1 MNAEEIRNYCLKKK
15 EVTESLPFND
25 TALVFK
31 VSGKMFA
38 LLNLVGALQLSLK
51 CNPEKAIDLREHYP
65 SVTPGY
71 HMNKRL
77 WNTVNIDATIDD
89 SLIYQWIDES
99 YHLVIA
105 KMPLRDKKRLLSE

>member
-1 MNAEEIRNYCLKKK
+1 MNAEEIRNYCLKMK

-31 VSGKMFA
+31 VNGKMFA
-38 LLNLVGALQLSLK
+38 LLNLEGPLKLSLK

-65 SVTPGY
+65 SVAPGY

-77 WNTVNIDATIDD
+77 WNTVNIDGTIDD
-89 SLIYQWIDES
+89 FLIYQWIDES
-99 YHLVIA
+99 YQLVIA
-105 KMPLRDKKRLLSE
+105 KMPLKDKKRLLSE